1 MYAGPIKLVILDIA
15 GTVCDGHQDLSHLYS
30 NDDGRAVKGPVIAF
44 EQIFQKYKI
53 KLPITD
59 YRLPVTLLLQKH
71 LKGFPFF
78 FG

>member
-44 EQIFQKYKI
+44 EQICASGRQD
-53 KLPITD
+53 PPGHGD
-59 YRLPVTLLLQKH
+59 QGP
-71 LKGFPFF
+71 
-78 FG
+78 